1 MVTSNYHLTYF
12 ADNFG
17 ITWNETFLGGWTA
30 HSLYGDS
37 LNRDNVSIK
46 RLI

>member
-1 MVTSNYHLTYF
+1 
-12 ADNFG
+12 
-17 ITWNETFLGGWTA
+17 LGGWTE

-37 LNRDNVSIK
+37 LNRDNLSIK

>member
-1 MVTSNYHLTYF
+1 MSNRHLTDF
-12 ADNFG
+12 VDNVG
-17 ITWNETFLGGWTA
+17 ITWIENFLGGWTE

-37 LNRDNVSIK
+37 LNRDNLSIR